1 MIRIL
6 KFLSLVLILVVVAG
20 CAPRPGVIKVTD
32 DTPLSAEQEAELSQ
46 LLSSAIV
53 QHLGG
58 YYPDAGLEN
67 YLNHLAR
74 RLQADSNNQL
84 KQVRVANHSD
94 AYSFALTGG
103 IVVVTRGLLQELESE
118 QQLVALLAREIGH
131 FEAGHVAKNMR
142 SLVRGRAV
150 FLQDVQPGDPNY
162 SQRLLLLREL
172 TEGALRKGYGSEK
185 DNSADIVAIDLLVRN
200 GYPVNG
206 FFELDD
212 MWQRLNRAATDA
224 GRAVNPYPLSLLRL
238 QAARD
243 YSSASYPG
251 YRGAKDL
258 DQTAY
263 VRQMASLHQSTLAFQ
278 LYDQARYAEAAG
290 EQTTALQ
297 LYHQAIQQQPHS
309 LLLTALGMAY
319 LRGED
324 LIPARRYLRQAVT
337 SAGDY
342 YQSRL
347 GLGYIHLRRS
357 EWSDAVAEIEASL
370 ALLPTLQGVFLLA
383 EAEEGRG
390 NGVRARILYWHLLE
404 VDGRS
409 ELGRAA
415 AERLRQ
421 LPRQKTSKMR

>member
-1 MIRIL
+1 MIRIVN
-6 KFLSLVLILVVVAG
+6 FLSVVLLLLIVGG

-32 DTPLSAEQEAELSQ
+32 DSPLSAEQETRLSQ
-46 LLSSAIV
+46 LLGNAIV

-58 YYPDAGLEN
+58 EYPDVGLEN
-67 YLNHLAR
+67 YVNQVAR
-74 RLQADSNNQL
+74 RLKADSNNLL

-103 IVVVTRGLLQELESE
+103 IVVVTRGALQELESE
-118 QQLVALLAREIGH
+118 QQLAALLAREIGH
-131 FEAGHVAKNMR
+131 FQAGYVTENMR

-150 FLQDVQPGDPNY
+150 FLQDVQPGDSNY
-162 SQRLLLLREL
+162 SQQLLLLREL
-172 TEGALRKGYGSEK
+172 TDGALLKGYGSEK
-185 DNSADIVAIDLLVRN
+185 DTSGDIIAIDLLVRN

-212 MWQRLNRAATDA
+212 MWQRLNRAATVA
-224 GRAVNPYPLSLLRL
+224 GRAVNPYPLSSLRL

-243 YSSASYPG
+243 YSTASYPG
-251 YRGAKDL
+251 YRGTKGIDR
-258 DQTAY
+258 TAY
-263 VRQMASLHQSTLAFQ
+263 VRQMASLHQSALAFQ

-290 EQTTALQ
+290 EQTKALQ
-297 LYHQAIQQQPHS
+297 LYHQAIQQQPQS

-337 SAGDY
+337 VAADF

-357 EWSDAVAEIEASL
+357 EWADAVAEIEASL
-370 ALLPTLQGVFLLA
+370 ALLPTLQGIFLLA

-390 NGVRARILYWHLLE
+390 NGVRARNLYRHLLE

-409 ELGRAA
+409 ALGRAA
-415 AERLRQ
+415 TERLRQ
-421 LPRQKTSKMR
+421 LPR

>member
-1 MIRIL
+1 MVRTL
-6 KFLSLVLILVVVAG
+6 NFLLVVLILFVVGG
-20 CAPRPGVIKVTD
+20 CAPRPGVIRVTD
-32 DTPLSAEQEAELSQ
+32 DSSLSAEQENQLSQ
-46 LLSSAIV
+46 LWSNAIV

-58 YYPDAGLEN
+58 DYPDAGLEN
-67 YLNHLAR
+67 YVNQVAR
-74 RLQADSNNQL
+74 RLNAHSNNPL
-84 KQVRVANHSD
+84 RQVRVANHSD

-103 IVVVTRGLLQELESE
+103 IVVVTRGVLQELESE
-118 QQLVALLAREIGH
+118 QQLAALLAREIGH
-131 FEAGHVAKNMR
+131 FQAGQVTENMR

-150 FLQDVQPGDPNY
+150 FLEDVQPGDPNY

-172 TEGALRKGYGSEK
+172 TDGALRKGYGSEK
-185 DNSADIVAIDLLVRN
+185 DTSADIAAIDLLVHN

-212 MWQRLNRAATDA
+212 MWQRLNRAATVA
-224 GRAVNPYPLSLLRL
+224 GRVVNPYPLSSLRL

-243 YSSASYPG
+243 YSAAAYPG
-251 YRGAKDL
+251 YRGAKGL
-258 DQTAY
+258 DRTAY
-263 VRQMASLHQSTLAFQ
+263 ARQMASLHQSALAFQ
-278 LYDQARYAEAAG
+278 LYDQARHAEAAG
-290 EQTTALQ
+290 EQTKALQ
-297 LYHQAIQQQPHS
+297 LYHQAIQQQPQI

-337 SAGDY
+337 VAADF

-370 ALLPTLQGVFLLA
+370 TLLPTLQGVFLLA

-390 NGVRARILYWHLLE
+390 NGVRARNLYRHLLE

-409 ELGRAA
+409 ALGRAA
-415 AERLRQ
+415 TERLRQ
-421 LPRQKTSKMR
+421 LPR